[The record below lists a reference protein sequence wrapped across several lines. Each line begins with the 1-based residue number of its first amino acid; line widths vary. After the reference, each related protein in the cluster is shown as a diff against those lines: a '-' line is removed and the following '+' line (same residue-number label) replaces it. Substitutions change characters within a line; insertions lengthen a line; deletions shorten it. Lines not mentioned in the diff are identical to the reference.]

1 MTQLRLGNIRS
12 AALVKCV
19 SFTDHALLVTQ
30 RRDRFDEQF
39 VGPDVERGDQGE
51 KRRRVPIERTRFT
64 GDGSGRGRGVGGKSG
79 RLGFSTSWPYP
90 PIAVAS

>member
-51 KRRRVPIERTRFT
+51 KRRRVPIERTRFI
-64 GDGSGRGRGVGGKSG
+64 SG